1 MRGSATFVHVSPF
14 PVIPIDPPFS
24 LMSPRPTVNAT
35 EYDAVV
41 IGSGFGGTMAARELV
56 AAGWRVLMLERGGWV
71 ERGPQN
77 WHADGAFTMTP
88 HYASDSAY
96 RVLQGRRWADQ
107 RLCTNVGGPSVFYGG
122 ASFRFRVRDFEP
134 APEIVDGTGA
144 AWPIGYDALEPFY
157 TEAERLIAVAGAAG
171 EDPTEPPRSAPYPH
185 PPARLAEASRR
196 IADAARSL
204 GLHPFRIPLA
214 ISGATCQACITCDA
228 FACAVSAKNDLATRV
243 LPSLLADGMELRAD
257 AVVTRLVAEGGR
269 IAAVEC
275 VDRRT
280 GERFTVRAGT
290 VVLAAGALATPH
302 LLLASGLERVNPAG
316 RVVGRYL
323 MRHCNA
329 MTYGIFPR
337 RPNPAN
343 EHHKQV
349 AIHDFYWGDDAPGAP
364 RGKLGNLQQVMT
376 PPAGLLAHVLP
387 KPVADALA
395 PAVAHLTGLL
405 AVAEDQP
412 RETNG
417 VQIDPSDLDPFGLPK
432 LLVEHHYTTRDLA
445 ARRALVRRAKQVL
458 RRAGAWGTVTWKV
471 STFSHAVGTVR
482 MGADERTSALD
493 EDCRYR
499 GLENLYV
506 TDGSVFPTSAGV
518 NPSLTIAAN
527 ALRVGRRIAGA
538 AAPASAGAREVPA

>member
-1 MRGSATFVHVSPF
+1 G
-14 PVIPIDPPFS
+14 
-24 LMSPRPTVNAT
+24 
-35 EYDAVV
+35 
-41 IGSGFGGTMAARELV
+41 
-56 AAGWRVLMLERGGWV
+56 
-71 ERGPQN
+71 
-77 WHADGAFTMTP
+77 
-88 HYASDSAY
+88 
-96 RVLQGRRWADQ
+96 
-107 RLCTNVGGPSVFYGG
+107 
-122 ASFRFRVRDFEP
+122 DFDP

-144 AWPIGYDALEPFY
+144 AWPIGYGALEPFY
-157 TEAERLIAVAGAAG
+157 TEAERILDVAGAAG
-171 EDPTEPPRSAPYPH
+171 EDPTEPPRGAPYPH
-185 PPARLAEASRR
+185 PPTRLAATSRM

-214 ISGATCQACITCDA
+214 ISEAGCRACTTCDA
-228 FACAVSAKNDLATRV
+228 FACAVGAKNDLATRV
-243 LPSLLADGMELRAD
+243 LPGLLAEGMELRAD
-257 AVVTRLVAEGGR
+257 AVAARLVAERDR
-269 IAAVEC
+269 IASVEC
-275 VDRRT
+275 TDRRT

-302 LLLASGLERVNPAG
+302 LLLASGLERLNPAG
-316 RVVGRYL
+316 RVVGRHL

-337 RPNPAN
+337 RPNPAD

-349 AIHDFYWGDDAPGAP
+349 AIHDFYWGDDAPGVPA
-364 RGKLGNLQQVMT
+364 GKLGNLQQVMT

-387 KPVADALA
+387 KPIADALA

-405 AVAEDQP
+405 SVAEDQP
-412 RETNG
+412 RAENG
-417 VQIDPSDLDPFGLPK
+417 VRIDPSSIDPFGLPK
-432 LLVEHHYTTRDLA
+432 LLVEHHYTPRDLA
-445 ARRALVRRAKQVL
+445 ARRALVRRAGQVL

-482 MGADERTSALD
+482 MGADARTSALD

-527 ALRVGRRIAGA
+527 ALRVGRRIAGTRVD
-538 AAPASAGAREVPA
+538 ASAGAREVPA

>member
-1 MRGSATFVHVSPF
+1 MRLLAAPNH
-14 PVIPIDPPFS
+14 
-24 LMSPRPTVNAT
+24 T

-41 IGSGFGGTMAARELV
+41 VGSGFGGAMAARELV
-56 AAGWRVLMLERGGWV
+56 SAGWRVLMLERGGWV
-71 ERGPQN
+71 ERGPRN
-77 WHADGAFTMTP
+77 WRADGAFTMTP
-88 HYASDSAY
+88 HYAPDSAY
-96 RVLQGRRWADQ
+96 RVLQGRRWGDQ

-122 ASFRFRVRDFEP
+122 ASFRFRAGDFDP
-134 APEIVDGTGA
+134 APEIVGRSGA
-144 AWPIGYDALEPFY
+144 AWPVDYAALEPFY
-157 TEAERLIAVAGAAG
+157 AEAERLIGVAGAAG
-171 EDPTEPPRSAPYPH
+171 DDPTEPPRSAPYPH
-185 PPARLAEASRR
+185 PPARLSDASRM
-196 IADAARSL
+196 IAEAARSL

-214 ISGATCQACITCDA
+214 ISGSTCRACTTCDA

-243 LPSLLADGMELRAD
+243 IPGLVAEGMELRSN
-257 AVVTRLVAEGGR
+257 AVAVRL
-269 IAAVEC
+269 IASGDRVEAVEC
-275 VDRRT
+275 ADRLT

-302 LLLASGLERVNPAG
+302 LLLASGMERANPAG
-316 RVVGRYL
+316 GAIGRYL

-337 RPNPAN
+337 RPNPAD

-349 AIHDFYWGDDAPGAP
+349 AIHDFYWGDDARGAP

-405 AVAEDQP
+405 SVAEDQP
-412 RETNG
+412 REENG
-417 VQIDPSDLDPFGLPK
+417 VRIDPSSADTFGLPRM
-432 LLVEHHYTTRDLA
+432 LVEHRYTPRDLA

-482 MGADERTSALD
+482 MGEDERASPLD
-493 EDCRYR
+493 ADCRFR
-499 GLENLYV
+499 GMENLYV

-527 ALRVGRRIAGA
+527 ALRVGRRIAAAGA
-538 AAPASAGAREVPA
+538 NASADAAAREVPA